1 MDLVG
6 NQKSKLKSK
15 GDSKSNYLRKG
26 NRNRRKTELKLKIT
40 DLKFENN
47 CVCVLDLFVLEG
59 LVNGT
64 NRS

>member
-26 NRNRRKTELKLKIT
+26 NRNRRKTDLELKIKDFYLG
-40 DLKFENN
+40 NN
-47 CVCVLDLFVLEG
+47 CVFLLE
-59 LVNGT
+59 LPFF
-64 NRS
+64 